1 MSGFLTVSVVTN
13 SASAHDVEFGA
24 FMRLSE
30 HENVTAAQSTR
41 TTTSIRLESP

>member
-1 MSGFLTVSVVTN
+1 MSGFPTVSVIAT

-30 HENVTAAQSTR
+30 HENVTAAQST
-41 TTTSIRLESP
+41 